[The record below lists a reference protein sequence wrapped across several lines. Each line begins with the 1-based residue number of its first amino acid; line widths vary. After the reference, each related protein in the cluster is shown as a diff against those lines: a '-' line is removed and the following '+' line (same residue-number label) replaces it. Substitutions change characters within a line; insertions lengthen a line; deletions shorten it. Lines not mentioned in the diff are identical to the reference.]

1 MPWRSKSIRTRPLT
15 TCHMPQSP
23 LESSKKGTLL
33 ISLKAGID
41 NKERFQEIQEA
52 TEQGGFE
59 RWIT

>member
-1 MPWRSKSIRTRPLT
+1 
-15 TCHMPQSP
+15 MPQSP

-33 ISLKAGID
+33 IPLKAGID